1 MTSTITNGIDYTFI
15 SFEILTFYSNYDLA
29 FGLWLLSRLSAQ
41 SLRETLVKHAW
52 TTIVQV

>member
-29 FGLWLLSRLSAQ
+29 YRYDCYLAFRLSRYGRSFAL
-41 SLRETLVKHAW
+41 HIW
-52 TTIVQV
+52 TYVQI